1 MKPRKVSQNVQMTVS
16 QNGGNRKFN
25 FNSRLDEMEGKHPC
39 RIRPEDRWVTKRAI
53 QK

>member
-1 MKPRKVSQNVQMTVS
+1 MKPRKVFQNVQMTVS

-39 RIRPEDRWVTKRAI
+39 RIRPEDR
-53 QK
+53 